1 MGRFAF
7 RHALPLS
14 IYQALRSAVMK
25 TRLMHQGSTRPSITS
40 PSIWQALASDAGVDD
55 LRRTPFSSGADETGE
70 GCAVAIRLEHR
81 WVSPSLSA
89 HSLQEAANATLKG
102 HRTPLMELPPPRA
115 MPLGGTSR
123 RRVGAFMRRGCWGG
137 QRRPS
142 DPLSRSSTSGADK
155 LPHRFV
161 NSVPASAQPCE
172 SNLLAREVAT
182 GRAAP
187 SFCELS
193 VDGQIAHGVTSSCR
207 WGAPPLSYPRQWPRR

>member
-1 MGRFAF
+1 MGAVARPNRRAKCL
-7 RHALPLS
+7 HALTLRFPITLERQGFAPL
-14 IYQALRSAVMK
+14 QRSMSFIESFV
-25 TRLMHQGSTRPSITS
+25 SE
-40 PSIWQALASDAGVDD
+40 
-55 LRRTPFSSGADETGE
+55 ADETNE
-70 GCAVAIRLEHR
+70 DCAVAIRLERR
-81 WVSPSLSA
+81 WVSTSLSA

-102 HRTPLMELPPPRA
+102 HRAPLMELPPPRA

-137 QRRPS
+137 PRRPS

-172 SNLLAREVAT
+172 SNLLAREVTT

-193 VDGQIAHGVTSSCR
+193 VDGQNAHGVTSSCR